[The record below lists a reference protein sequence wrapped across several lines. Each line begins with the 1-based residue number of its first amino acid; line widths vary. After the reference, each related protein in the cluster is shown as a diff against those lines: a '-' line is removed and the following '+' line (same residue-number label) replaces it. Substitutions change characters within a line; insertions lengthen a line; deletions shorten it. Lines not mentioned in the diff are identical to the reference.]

1 VKKCLDFAR
10 KWGYPYD
17 YSPQDG
23 SVENGPG
30 VVGHRFQSFGWG
42 PSVLDVKFRGGGSLN
57 ASNSANKEVEV
68 SGGYGWYEI
77 IPANGNAWTRR
88 TTTK

>member
-10 KWGYPYD
+10 KWGYPFD

-23 SVENGPG
+23 SIENGPG

-42 PSVLDVKFRGGGSLN
+42 PSVLDVTFRGSFTV
-57 ASNSANKEVEV
+57 SNVFLSDEEV
-68 SGGYGWYEI
+68 SGSGPYVI
-77 IPANGNAWTRR
+77 IPAEGNAWTQRA
-88 TTTK
+88 TTE